1 MVKSSREPLPPK
13 RERTRRQLIDAAIR
27 VFAEKG
33 VANTSIQEIAVA
45 AGVANGTFYN
55 HFPTK
60 EAVMEAVAIAAAQG
74 LSERID
80 ASYGHITDAAE
91 RMAIGNR
98 RYVGLAIE
106 HPEWARMMMDVVV
119 ISPELIEVTASY
131 AGEDLL
137 LGIRQGRFRVP
148 NQLAGMNAI
157 IGTCSGAMR
166 AAIIGPVP
174 KNHAQATATVVL
186 RALGMDFDE
195 AAEIA
200 RRPLPPM
207 PGGLLPQN

>member
-1 MVKSSREPLPPK
+1 MTKSSREPLPPK
-13 RERTRRQLIDAAIR
+13 RERTRRLLIDAAIR

-33 VANTSIQEIAVA
+33 VANASIQEIAIV

-55 HFPTK
+55 HFPTR
-60 EAVMEAVAIAAAQG
+60 EAVIEAVAIAVARG

-80 ASYGHITDAAE
+80 ESYGHITDAAE

-98 RYVGLAIE
+98 RYIGLALE
-106 HPEWARMMMDVVV
+106 HPDWARMMMDVVLV
-119 ISPELIEVTASY
+119 TPELIEVTAAY
-131 AGEDLL
+131 AREDLL

-148 NQLAGMNAI
+148 NQQAGMNAI
-157 IGTCSGAMR
+157 IGTCTGAMR
-166 AAIIGPVP
+166 MAIAGLAP

-207 PGGLLPQN
+207 PEGLLPPA

>member
-1 MVKSSREPLPPK
+1 MTKSSREPLPPK
-13 RERTRRQLIDAAIR
+13 RERTRRQLVDAAIR

-33 VANTSIQEIAVA
+33 VANASIQEIALV

-55 HFPTK
+55 HFPTR
-60 EAVMEAVAIAAAQG
+60 EAVIEAVAVHLAQG
-74 LSERID
+74 LSDRID
-80 ASYGHITDAAE
+80 ESCDHITDAAE

-106 HPEWARMMMDVVV
+106 HPDWARMMMDVVLT
-119 ISPELIEVTASY
+119 SPDLIEVTA
-131 AGEDLL
+131 AFARKDLL

-148 NQLAGMNAI
+148 NQQAAMNAI
-157 IGTCSGAMR
+157 IGTCIGAMR
-166 AAIIGPVP
+166 MAILGQAP

-186 RALGMDFDE
+186 RALGMAFDE

-200 RRPLPPM
+200 RRPLPPI
-207 PGGLLPQN
+207 PGGLLPPG

>member
-1 MVKSSREPLPPK
+1 MSKSSREPLPPK
-13 RERTRRQLIDAAIR
+13 RERTRRQLVDAAIR

-33 VANTSIQEIAVA
+33 VANASIQEIALA

-55 HFPTK
+55 HFPTR
-60 EAVMEAVAIAAAQG
+60 EAVIEAVAVHLAQG
-74 LSERID
+74 LSDRID
-80 ASYGHITDAAE
+80 ESYGHITDAAE

-106 HPEWARMMMDVVV
+106 HPDWARMMMDVVLT
-119 ISPELIEVTASY
+119 SPDLIEVTA
-131 AGEDLL
+131 AFARQDLL

-148 NQLAGMNAI
+148 NQQAAMNAI
-157 IGTCSGAMR
+157 IGTCIGAMR
-166 AAIIGPVP
+166 MAILGQAP

-195 AAEIA
+195 AADIA
-200 RRPLPPM
+200 RRPLPPI
-207 PGGLLPQN
+207 PGGLLPPV

>member
-1 MVKSSREPLPPK
+1 MTKSSGRALPPK

-33 VANTSIQEIAVA
+33 VANSSIQEIAVA

-60 EAVMEAVAIAAAQG
+60 EAVMEAVAVQTARI

-80 ASYGHITDAAE
+80 ESYRHITDAAE

-98 RYVGLAIE
+98 RYVGLALD
-106 HPEWARMMMDVVV
+106 HPEWARMMMDVVLV
-119 ISPELIEVTASY
+119 SPELIEVTASY
-131 AGEDLL
+131 VREDLQ

-148 NQLAGMNAI
+148 SQLAAINVI
-157 IGTCSGAMR
+157 IGTCTGAMR
-166 AAIIGPVP
+166 AAIAGAVP

-195 AAEIA
+195 AAEVA
-200 RRPLPPM
+200 RRPLPPI
-207 PGGLLPQN
+207 PGGLVPRD